1 MGKPKRD
8 ITPEESAQVESLAA
22 HGHTQREIAHFLKIN
37 ERTFQ
42 RRLKEDSLLMTS
54 WRSGRFKGKE
64 YVLSRL
70 MRFIKND
77 ELNAINLSAIQFYL
91 RNTGFGTESNNDN
104 NELQI
109 SFGNKSAMEIVNSTL
124 TALEEGEINVPQ
136 AQQLTSLALAKMNIE
151 SRTQEDKAASKEIEI
166 EEAKEF
172 MAQIKEAKDNIE
184 FFRKK
189 VQKTKEEH
197 V

>member
-109 SFGNKSAMEIVNSTL
+109 SFGNKSAMEIINNTL
-124 TALEEGEINVPQ
+124 TALEEGKISVPEV
-136 AQQLTSLALAKMNIE
+136 QQLTGLALAKMNIE
-151 SRTQEDKAASKEIEI
+151 SRTQEDKAVSKEMEI

-172 MAQIKEAKDNIE
+172 MAQIQAARENIE

-189 VQKTKEEH
+189 VQKIKK
-197 V
+197 

>member
-8 ITPEESAQVESLAA
+8 ITPKESAQVESLAA
-22 HGHTQREIAHFLKIN
+22 HGHTQEEIAYFLKIPY
-37 ERTFQ
+37 RTFQ
-42 RRLKEDSLLMTS
+42 RKLKEDSLLMAS
-54 WRSGRFKGKE
+54 WRRGRFKGKE

-70 MRFIKND
+70 MRFIKNN

-91 RNTGFGTESNNDN
+91 RNTGFGMESNNDN

-136 AQQLTSLALAKMNIE
+136 AQQLTGLAIAKMNIE
-151 SRTQEDKAASKEIEI
+151 SRTQEDKAVSKEMEI

-172 MAQIKEAKDNIE
+172 MAQIKEAKENIE
-184 FFRKK
+184 FFREKI
-189 VQKTKEEH
+189 QKTKE
-197 V
+197 